1 MVKLCLVPVH
11 ALGLPIPLNRPVQT
25 NNPWGDAFLVF
36 IPLYSLPL
44 LLPPSNKHPWQKSR
58 QVNGTFI
65 HFPTAA
71 IHPSTALFSR
81 RLGAVPGHPC
91 RIGPLR
97 LWLCPS
103 AAGGDT
109 GAAPVAAALRRARP
123 DAAPPP
129 VAPRLRPRDREK
141 QPWTRACSG
150 TRKGDKDAFR
160 HFGLSPRPNPPP
172 LETGH
177 SPLCAPLLC
186 VWVTTRGFRQPRL
199 CSPST
204 CYCRGPS
211 KQG

>member
-25 NNPWGDAFLVF
+25 NNPWGDAFFVF

-97 LWLCPS
+97 RWLCPS

-129 VAPRLRPRDREK
+129 VAPRLRP
-141 QPWTRACSG
+141 G
-150 TRKGDKDAFR
+150 TERSSPGQGLVAAPGKAIKTL
-160 HFGLSPRPNPPP
+160 FGIL
-172 LETGH
+172 
-177 SPLCAPLLC
+177 A
-186 VWVTTRGFRQPRL
+186 
-199 CSPST
+199 
-204 CYCRGPS
+204 
-211 KQG
+211 